1 MGSGREV
8 PRALAGAVLL
18 DLAVSPL
25 FAWDVFAVAFAR
37 RLRVDAASL
46 TLVFAVGLACFTVG
60 VLVGGRAADRVSP
73 RRLAGLTAAG
83 VVAGLAGAGA
93 AFSVPVLLAAF
104 GVVLGAATGLGYA
117 TAVHVAGT
125 VAGRRGGAL
134 ALVVSAY
141 AAGTIVVAPV
151 AAVLL
156 GTTTLLVTFA
166 VLAAALG
173 VAVFAAA
180 ALLPAAPPARATRQG
195 PRTAGRGRPAV
206 PVPGRVAGL
215 WLVFGLGSAPG
226 LTAFAHA
233 GQVAGYPGAAVL
245 AVPVLSAGNLVGRLV
260 AGPAS
265 DRVGRPVMLH
275 VTAAALAVACAVLA
289 ISDGTGVRLVTL
301 LLLGAQYGALSA
313 LVPAATADA
322 VPAQRFGAAYG
333 VVFTG
338 WGLAGLAGPVAA
350 TALAARTG
358 WERVFLVFVG
368 VAVLAW
374 LALAATCRVRTKP
387 R

>member
-1 MGSGREV
+1 MGSGRET
-8 PRALAGAVLL
+8 PRALAGAVLV
-18 DLAVSPL
+18 DLAVSPM
-25 FAWDVFAVAFAR
+25 FAWDIFAGAFAH
-37 RLRVDAASL
+37 RLRADASSL
-46 TLVFAVGLACFTVG
+46 TLVFSVGLACFTVG
-60 VLVGGRAADRVSP
+60 VLGGGRAADRVSP
-73 RRLAGLTAAG
+73 RRLAAVTAAG
-83 VVAGLAGAGA
+83 VVAGLMGAGL
-93 AFSVPVLLAAF
+93 AFSVPVLVAAF

-125 VAGRRGGAL
+125 IAGRRGRAL

-141 AAGTIVVAPV
+141 AAGTILIVPV
-151 AAVLL
+151 AAALL
-156 GTTTLLVTFA
+156 DATTLLNTFA

-173 VAVFAAA
+173 GAVLAAA
-180 ALLPAAPPARATRQG
+180 ALLPAAAPPRAAGKG
-195 PRTAGRGRPAV
+195 PHTAGARSRTPPIRGS
-206 PVPGRVAGL
+206 VARL
-215 WLVFGLGSAPG
+215 WLIFGLGSAPA

-233 GQVAGYPGAAVL
+233 RQAAGIPDAAVL

-265 DRVGRPVMLH
+265 DRVGRPVALH
-275 VTAAALAVACAVLA
+275 VTAAALAAACAVLA
-289 ISDGTGVRLVTL
+289 ICDRTGVRMVAL

-338 WGLAGLAGPVAA
+338 WGLAGLVAPVAA

-358 WERVFLVFVG
+358 WDRVFLIFAG

-374 LALAATCRVRTKP
+374 LTLAATLRARTP
-387 R
+387 PQ

>member
-1 MGSGREV
+1 MSSGREV
-8 PRALAGAVLL
+8 RRALAGAVLL

-25 FAWDVFAVAFAR
+25 FAWDVFADAFAH
-37 RLRVDAASL
+37 RLRVGAASL
-46 TLVFAVGLACFTVG
+46 TLVFSVGLACFTVG
-60 VLVGGRAADRVSP
+60 VLVGGHVADRVSP
-73 RRLAGLTAAG
+73 RRLAVLTAAG

-93 AFSVPVLLAAF
+93 ASSVPVLLAAF
-104 GVVLGAATGLGYA
+104 GVVLGAATGLGYG

-141 AAGTIVVAPV
+141 AAGTIVVTPV

-156 GTTTLLVTFA
+156 GATSLLGTFA

-180 ALLPAAPPARATRQG
+180 ALLPAAAPARATRQG
-195 PRTAGRGRPAV
+195 PPTAGGGRRTA
-206 PVPGRVAGL
+206 PVRGRVAGL
-215 WLVFGLGSAPG
+215 WLLFGLGSAPT

-233 GQVAGYPGAAVL
+233 GQAAGNPGAAVL

-289 ISDGTGVRLVTL
+289 ISDRTGVRLAAL

-338 WGLAGLAGPVAA
+338 WGLAGLVAPVAA
-350 TALAARTG
+350 TVLAARTG
-358 WERVFLVFVG
+358 WERVFSVFVG

-374 LALAATCRVRTKP
+374 LVLAATCRVRTEP

>member
-1 MGSGREV
+1 MGSGRET
-8 PRALAGAVLL
+8 PRALAGAVLV
-18 DLAVSPL
+18 DLAVSPM
-25 FAWDVFAVAFAR
+25 FAWDIFAGAFAH
-37 RLRVDAASL
+37 RLRADASSL
-46 TLVFAVGLACFTVG
+46 TLVFSAGLACFTVG
-60 VLVGGRAADRVSP
+60 VLGGGRAADRVSP
-73 RRLAGLTAAG
+73 RRLAVLTAVG
-83 VVAGLAGAGA
+83 VVAGLVGAGM
-93 AFSVPVLLAAF
+93 AFSVSVLVAAF

-125 VAGRRGGAL
+125 LAGRRGSAL

-141 AAGTIVVAPV
+141 AAGTILIVPV
-151 AAVLL
+151 AVALL
-156 GTTTLLVTFA
+156 NATTLLTTFA
-166 VLAAALG
+166 VLAATLG
-173 VAVFAAA
+173 VAVLAGA
-180 ALLPAAPPARATRQG
+180 ALLPAAAPPRAAGKG
-195 PRTAGRGRPAV
+195 PDTAGARRRTPPIRGS
-206 PVPGRVAGL
+206 VAGL
-215 WLVFGLGSAPG
+215 WLVFGLGSAPA

-233 GQVAGYPGAAVL
+233 GQAAGNPDAAVL

-265 DRVGRPVMLH
+265 DRVGRPVALH
-275 VTAAALAVACAVLA
+275 VAAAALAAACAVLA
-289 ISDGTGVRLVTL
+289 ICDRPGVRLAAL

-338 WGLAGLAGPVAA
+338 WGLAGLVAPVAA

-374 LALAATCRVRTKP
+374 LTLAATPRARTP
-387 R
+387 PQ